1 MALSESKIKGCIKRL
16 LLSRMRILYNHG
28 FYGLLLMHMIYAV
41 SEEIETACTDGVR
54 ITFGIDFLDSLS
66 DSELDFVMMHEILH
80 VVLQHCFRGDVEDPE
95 AYNIAADIV
104 VNSNIMLE
112 NGMKASSITLS
123 KYGTSMHVAPDGKEG
138 HEYTAEQ
145 VYAMLPKNL
154 NKKGN
159 NKSPGSADGRA
170 KKGNNK
176 SPGSAVG
183 RAKKEISKEQ
193 HQPVRV
199 WDDHSR
205 WGKYE
210 EDDTLRDVWVKR
222 FEDAAEAIKIR
233 DPSNARGLLPAFA
246 ERILKELKK
255 TQTDWRTILND
266 FIQEE
271 VVDYSF
277 APPDRRFDDSPF
289 FLPDFNGKEDRV
301 EDILFMIDTSG
312 SMSDDM
318 IAAAYSEV
326 KGAIDQFN
334 GKLKGWLGFF
344 DAAIIK
350 PQPFS
355 DENEFKI
362 IKPAGGGG
370 TDFQIIFEYVF
381 HHMSDKLPASII
393 ILSDGYAPFPLEK
406 LAGGIPVLWLLNNE
420 EVNPPWGKVA
430 RITV

>member
-145 VYAMLPKNL
+145 VYVMLPKNL

-159 NKSPGSADGRA
+159 NKSHGSADGRA

-255 TQTDWRTILND
+255 KQTDWRTILND